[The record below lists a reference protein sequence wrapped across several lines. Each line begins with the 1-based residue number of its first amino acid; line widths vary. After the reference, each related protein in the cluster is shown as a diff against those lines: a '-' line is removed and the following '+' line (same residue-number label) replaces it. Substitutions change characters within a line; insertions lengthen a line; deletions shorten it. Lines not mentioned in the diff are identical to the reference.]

1 MTYLT
6 VIVLYFSLGT
16 VIYPFYGKFPI
27 RMRMSPYST
36 YDVRLDLFTGFV
48 SDMESRLQYHRIT
61 VNSPQNQL
69 AHRTNS
75 PHYQLAPANSPHL
88 FYQLSQLLL
97 PTRPMLFV
105 NSPGSLTNSPQLLPT
120 RLTSLTNSPRF
131 SYQLAPCFC
140 QLPPL
145 LGPSRLRL

>member
-16 VIYPFYGKFPI
+16 VIYPFYGKSPI

-75 PHYQLAPANSPHL
+75 PTVPTRPSQLAPLILPTLPTSTTNSPHVVCQLARFSDQLAPTFTNSPHFSYQLAP
-88 FYQLSQLLL
+88 FLL
-97 PTRPMLFV
+97 PTRPMF
-105 NSPGSLTNSPQLLPT
+105 LPT
-120 RLTSLTNSPRF
+120 PPTSRTK
-131 SYQLAPCFC
+131 
-140 QLPPL
+140 
-145 LGPSRLRL
+145 